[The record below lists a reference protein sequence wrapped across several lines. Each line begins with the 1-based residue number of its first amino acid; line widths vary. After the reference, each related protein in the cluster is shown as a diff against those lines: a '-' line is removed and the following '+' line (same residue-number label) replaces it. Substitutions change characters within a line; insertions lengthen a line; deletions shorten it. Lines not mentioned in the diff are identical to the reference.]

1 MKEIDESATR
11 RFGIPPLLL
20 MEQAGRSVVEEIE
33 HRYGA
38 LAGATVLI
46 VAGKGNNGGDGFVA
60 ARHALHRGAM
70 VTLLL
75 AGNKEELHGDAKT
88 NYDIVQNID
97 DERLSIVSSFAT
109 DGFAHQSF
117 DFIVDAIF
125 GTSFHGEAKG
135 EFKTIIEW
143 INAQVDS
150 TIVAVDVPSGLEAD
164 TGECGPAG
172 VKAELT
178 VTMALPKIGF
188 YVNRGPELS
197 GSIAVADIHI
207 PRRSAEGSSSRIFLI
222 QEADVSRKLPLRPRN
237 AHKHS
242 VGKIF
247 VLAGSKGLTGA
258 ALLSSMSAM
267 KAGAGAVILGIP
279 SAVFPAVSR
288 RTLEVMPM
296 ELPSTGEGTVALSA
310 SKLIDQRVKW
320 ADVLLL
326 GPGLSRNSETKE
338 LIGRTIS
345 SSTKTLVID
354 ADGLNA
360 MSENPHL
367 LRDRKCNDAVLTPH
381 LGEFSRLI
389 SLDAAKIEHDKIEL
403 ARTFATEN
411 RVVLVLKGAPTMV
424 ASPLGDVFINS
435 TGNPGMAT
443 AGSGDV
449 LGGIIAAL
457 LGQGNSPLDAAING
471 VYIHGRAGDMARDEI
486 GEMGMVASDIMR
498 RVPLALKLAGAKKN
512 GDEKRK

>member
-1 MKEIDESATR
+1 
-11 RFGIPPLLL
+11 
-20 MEQAGRSVVEEIE
+20 
-33 HRYGA
+33 
-38 LAGATVLI
+38 LA
-46 VAGKGNNGGDGFVA
+46 
-60 ARHALHRGAM
+60 
-70 VTLLL
+70 
-75 AGNKEELHGDAKT
+75 
-88 NYDIVQNID
+88 
-97 DERLSIVSSFAT
+97 
-109 DGFAHQSF
+109 
-117 DFIVDAIF
+117 DF
-125 GTSFHGEAKG
+125 
-135 EFKTIIEW
+135 
-143 INAQVDS
+143 
-150 TIVAVDVPSGLEAD
+150 
-164 TGECGPAG
+164 
-172 VKAELT
+172 
-178 VTMALPKIGF
+178 
-188 YVNRGPELS
+188 
-197 GSIAVADIHI
+197 
-207 PRRSAEGSSSRIFLI
+207 
-222 QEADVSRKLPLRPRN
+222 
-237 AHKHS
+237 
-242 VGKIF
+242 
-247 VLAGSKGLTGA
+247 
-258 ALLSSMSAM
+258 
-267 KAGAGAVILGIP
+267 
-279 SAVFPAVSR
+279 
-288 RTLEVMPM
+288 
-296 ELPSTGEGTVALSA
+296 
-310 SKLIDQRVKW
+310 
-320 ADVLLL
+320 LLL